1 MIIYNKVNKI
11 INISNKEEKK
21 RLFVFFYKLIFILLG
36 INIYLQIKLKNNI
49 NIWRR
54 AKNYIS

>member
-21 RLFVFFYKLIFILLG
+21 RLCVFFYKLIFILLG